1 MTATTEI
8 MRTLAWSLLHFLW
21 QGAAIAAI
29 AAAFMFVFRKPG
41 TRYLVG
47 IGALALML
55 VSFAVTFTLIGA
67 SPQTAMEASP
77 AAAPLSP
84 QGATAS
90 FIERMDEQ
98 AASPSDGTFL
108 WIARGWLAGVFVFAL
123 RIAFGLLV
131 VEYLR
136 RRNLIALPDA
146 LVERFRALQRRI
158 GIRRA
163 IRYAECHSLSVPAV
177 IGFFRPIVLLPMR
190 ALTGLSP
197 AQLEAVIAHELG
209 HIKRFDVAVNFF
221 QVIAES
227 LFFFHPAVWW
237 LNRRIRADREECC
250 DDVAIATC
258 GGPVSYARA
267 LATMESWRAVPSF
280 AMAATGSPVAARVGR
295 LLGVSPDKNG
305 ARAAGVVTA
314 SLVLATALI
323 AGAISLGFAHP
334 ALAQAAARD
343 SMALPEPAAAVSPAP
358 APLPAVAAEPAAKPA
373 SPPVPAV
380 APKPPREAK
389 PPRPATPAT
398 PAVPPT
404 SYIEQMKVEFGDV
417 SVDQLIALRIQDVTG
432 QYIRDIRSTGLA
444 PEVDDLI
451 AMKVHGVTP
460 QYVEQMRALG
470 FDPDADEI
478 VAMKVQD
485 VTPAYVKEMRAKG
498 LDADADEIVAMK
510 IHDVTPEYRQSLES
524 LGYKLGTDEL
534 IQAKVM
540 DITPEF
546 ARRAEAHGFKNLS
559 FEKLVQLKL
568 ADVL

>member
-1 MTATTEI
+1 
-8 MRTLAWSLLHFLW
+8 
-21 QGAAIAAI
+21 
-29 AAAFMFVFRKPG
+29 MFVFRKPAA
-41 TRYLVG
+41 RYLVG
-47 IGALALML
+47 IDALTLML
-55 VSFAVTFTLIGA
+55 ASFGVTFSLIGA
-67 SPQTAMEASP
+67 SPQTAIEASTPGAP
-77 AAAPLSP
+77 AAASLSP

-90 FIERMDEQ
+90 SIYRVDEQ

-108 WIARGWLAGVFVFAL
+108 WISRGWLAGVFVFAL

-158 GIRRA
+158 GIRRT

-177 IGFFRPIVLLPMR
+177 IGFLRPIVLLPMR
-190 ALTGLSP
+190 ALTGLTP

-250 DDVAIATC
+250 DDVAVATC

-280 AMAATGSPVAARVGR
+280 AMAATGSPVTARVAR
-295 LLGVSPDKNG
+295 LLGMSPDKNG
-305 ARAAGVVTA
+305 QRAAGMVTA

-323 AGAISLGFAHP
+323 AGAISLGVAHP
-334 ALAQAAARD
+334 ALAQAAPD
-343 SMALPEPAAAVSPAP
+343 AAPAP
-358 APLPAVAAEPAAKPA
+358 APLPAVAAEPAALPQ
-373 SPPVPAV
+373 SPPAPAG
-380 APKPPREAK
+380 APRPPREAK
-389 PPRPATPAT
+389 PPRPAKPAT

-404 SYIEQMKVEFGDV
+404 SYIEQMKVELGDV
-417 SVDQLIALRIQDVTG
+417 DVDQLIALRIQNVTG
-432 QYIRDIRSTGLA
+432 QYIHEIRSTGLT

-460 QYVEQMRALG
+460 QYVQEMRALG
-470 FDPDADEI
+470 FNPDVDEI
-478 VAMKVQD
+478 VAMKIQD

-524 LGYKLGTDEL
+524 LGYELDTDEL

-546 ARRAEAHGFKNLS
+546 ARKAEAHGFKNLS